1 MIEVIINKNGE
12 QIGYIEIANL
22 TSLGPTGDYAVK
34 YAVERGSAVGVHTRW
49 INNFPRKKYN
59 VFALVLQA
67 LNTLTEKELELER
80 DFDPDQ
86 AEAPVSSD
94 VARRFD
100 RAVRSIQAG
109 FSGLHRNRPSVRGG
123 QPLEP
128 GGD

>member
-22 TSLGPTGDYAVK
+22 SSLGPNGDYLVK
-34 YAVERGSAVGVHTRW
+34 YAVERGSAVGLHSRM
-49 INNFPRKKYN
+49 IHDFPRKHYN

-94 VARRFD
+94 VARRF
-100 RAVRSIQAG
+100 RGAVRSIQAG
-109 FSGLHRNRPSVRGG
+109 FSRRDNH
-123 QPLEP
+123 
-128 GGD
+128 